1 MIRLAAEAAG
11 AAFALWGVAL
21 AILAARARRKDGV
34 SRQWINDLADRSRG
48 RKAPTARTRGKYSRA
63 GA

>member
-21 AILAARARRKDGV
+21 AILAARARREDGV
-34 SRQWINDLADRSRG
+34 SRQWINDLADRSRKG
-48 RKAPTARTRGKYSRA
+48 KAAGVRARGKYSRA